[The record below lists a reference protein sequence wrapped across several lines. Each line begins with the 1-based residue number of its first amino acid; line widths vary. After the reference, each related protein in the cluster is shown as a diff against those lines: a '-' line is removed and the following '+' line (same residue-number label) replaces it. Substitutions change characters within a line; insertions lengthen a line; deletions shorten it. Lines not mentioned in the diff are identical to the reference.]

1 MATYNPPAYAS
12 HEDKTETKEVTIK
25 KKVTKGYRA
34 SVTREHEYSPIC
46 ITITK
51 IKDDEY
57 NNSIESNSIDVPDE
71 LLEFVY
77 KEVEKAVK
85 IKRKWDKISQNMSP
99 MERIMKK
106 NFVEK
111 CK

>member
-34 SVTREHEYSPIC
+34 SVIRKYEYSPIC
-46 ITITK
+46 IIITK
-51 IKDDEY
+51 IEEDEDGFCDRT
-57 NNSIESNSIDVPDE
+57 ESNSIDVPDE

-77 KEVEKAVK
+77 KEV
-85 IKRKWDKISQNMSP
+85 
-99 MERIMKK
+99 
-106 NFVEK
+106 
-111 CK
+111 